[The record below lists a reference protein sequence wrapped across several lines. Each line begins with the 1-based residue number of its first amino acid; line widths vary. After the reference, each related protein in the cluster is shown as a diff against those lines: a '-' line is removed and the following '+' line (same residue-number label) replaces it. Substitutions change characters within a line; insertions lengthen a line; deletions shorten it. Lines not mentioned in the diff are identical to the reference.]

1 MTGLR
6 TAETGQ
12 RSDLRGPA
20 ELRYPASAV
29 VVLAGIPGAGK
40 TTLLRRL
47 YPVGGEYGGVR
58 VYDSERLRARWMP
71 VLGVLPYAWWR
82 PLLHLTYYVLVLRA
96 MRDGGG
102 PMVVHDC
109 ATRPWV
115 RRLIGW
121 RAGRAGLPL
130 HLILLDVPGDVAR
143 DGQWVRGRVV
153 RAGSMATHCRRWPEL
168 LAKAVAD
175 PSHVVPGAVSAIVL
189 SRGQAN
195 HIDKI
200 SFAAN

>member
-1 MTGLR
+1 MLGI
-6 TAETGQ
+6 AETV
-12 RSDLRGPA
+12 R
-20 ELRYPASAV
+20 ELRYPAAAV

-58 VYDSERLRARWMP
+58 VFDSERLRARWMR

-82 PLLHLTYYVLVLRA
+82 PLLHLTYYVLVLIA
-96 MRDGGG
+96 MRRDKG

-115 RRLIGW
+115 RQLLGW
-121 RAGRAGLPL
+121 RAKRSGLPL

-143 DGQWVRGRVV
+143 DGQWVRGRIV

-168 LAKAVAD
+168 LAKAADD
-175 PSHVVPGAVSAIVL
+175 PSHVVPGAASAAIL

-195 HIDKI
+195 HIEQITFDKEL
-200 SFAAN
+200 SVVGG

>member
-1 MTGLR
+1 V
-6 TAETGQ
+6 Q
-12 RSDLRGPA
+12 
-20 ELRYPASAV
+20 ELQYPAQAL

-58 VYDSERLRARWMP
+58 VFDSERLRARWMR

-82 PLLHLTYYVLVLRA
+82 PLLHLTYYVLVLTA
-96 MRDGGG
+96 MRRDKG

-115 RRLIGW
+115 RQLIGW
-121 RAGRAGLPL
+121 RARLAGLPV
-130 HLILLDVPGDVAR
+130 HLVLLDVPGDVAR

-168 LAKAVAD
+168 LAKAAD
-175 PSHVVPGAVSAIVL
+175 DPGHVVPGAASALIL

-195 HIDKI
+195 QLTKI
-200 SFAAN
+200 AFDD